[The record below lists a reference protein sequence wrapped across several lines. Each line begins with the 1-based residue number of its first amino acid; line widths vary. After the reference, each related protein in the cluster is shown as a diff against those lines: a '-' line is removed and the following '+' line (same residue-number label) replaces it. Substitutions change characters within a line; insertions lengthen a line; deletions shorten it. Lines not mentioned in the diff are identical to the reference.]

1 MAICVYDGPSPV
13 RPGAPISVPGADL
26 RVLNTNS
33 ALLLPFIKPLRKDKS
48 SSLDRNQQAN
58 TALMKVL

>member
-1 MAICVYDGPSPV
+1 MKRRTFGEQ
-13 RPGAPISVPGADL
+13 DL
-26 RVLNTNS
+26 RRLRTIHSQPPSVHLI
-33 ALLLPFIKPLRKDKS
+33 LPFIKPLRKDKS